1 MINAATDSAFIRRL
15 RSRLRQKPGSRLFL
29 SLAEEF
35 MKRDMIEEAVALLA
49 DGSRQD
55 PDFIAAKLT
64 LGRWYLGNSRFRE
77 AAAQFS
83 DVLKRDPGNYFA
95 RKGLAEANSGLGI
108 SVELPEAP
116 APVQSGPVFREVA
129 RELAEVERLIAYGHY
144 GSAMKLYQ
152 EMLAENPGDSLI
164 LQRKE
169 ELAALMK
176 FSGTKKDGRQSVIK
190 QLNGFLEAIRVH
202 FAEKGTGPDLL

>member
-1 MINAATDSAFIRRL
+1 MINAADDSAFIRRL
-15 RSRLRQKPGSRLFL
+15 RNRLRQKPGSRLFL

-35 MKRDMIEEAVALLA
+35 MKRDMLEEAVALLA

-95 RKGLAEANSGLGI
+95 RKGLAVANSGLGI
-108 SVELPEAP
+108 PVEFPEAP
-116 APVQSGPVFREVA
+116 APMPVQSGPVFREVA

-152 EMLAENPGDSLI
+152 EMLAENPGDNLI

-169 ELAALMK
+169 ELAALIK
-176 FSGTKKDGRQSVIK
+176 FSETKKDGRQSVIK
-190 QLNGFLEAIRVH
+190 QLNGFLEAVKVH
-202 FAEKGTGPDLL
+202 FAQKAGDGA